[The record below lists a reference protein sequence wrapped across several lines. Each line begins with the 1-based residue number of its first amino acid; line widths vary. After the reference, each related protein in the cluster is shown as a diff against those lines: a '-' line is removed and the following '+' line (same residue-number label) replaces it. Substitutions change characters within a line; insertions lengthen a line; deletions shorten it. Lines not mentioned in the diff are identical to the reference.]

1 MKCRI
6 CNEPIV
12 LIPSAKERADK
23 FGGKPSDYAKL
34 FTTHSLCLLEER
46 AKQTSELMK
55 RVY

>member
-23 FGGKPSDYAKL
+23 FGGKPSDYTKL
-34 FTTHSLCLLEER
+34 FTTHSLCLLEKR
-46 AKQTSELMK
+46 AKQTDELMK
-55 RVY
+55 KVN